1 MKSGTRVIIAGVT
14 LVLAAVGCSVAD
26 PDTSQV
32 AIHYSGGPFS
42 SQSFE
47 YCTAPGVR
55 EVGGASDFD
64 YYYPNGQRTYTFS
77 DAPGAD
83 APPLRVSTN
92 NQTELIVR
100 GTVAFTLNTDCT
112 PFTDGTG
119 KEWKGGKLQR
129 FHDTIGRHKNAFATA
144 GGEQQPAGWKDVL
157 AQYVG
162 GPSEKAMD
170 NAGLGYPWQLLYSS
184 ADDKAKWEQKV
195 LEELPKLILA
205 QAGADHFIIVNIQ
218 LQKPDVPDSL
228 RAELEQAQAA
238 GLRKNTADTDKAAA
252 ESFPGGVPGYLAY
265 QQQLAINKA
274 ISEGKANINVVPQGS
289 SIVVGQSP
297 R

>member
-1 MKSGTRVIIAGVT
+1 MKSGTRAVITGV
-14 LVLAAVGCSVAD
+14 VLAASAVGCTVAD

-32 AIHYSGGPFS
+32 AVHYTGGPFS
-42 SQSFE
+42 SQNFE

-83 APPLRVSTN
+83 APPLRVSTK

-112 PFTDGTG
+112 SFTDGDG
-119 KEWKGGKLQR
+119 KEWKGGRLQR
-129 FHDTIGRHKNAFATA
+129 FHDTIGRHKTAFSAA
-144 GGEQQPAGWKDVL
+144 GGEQQPGGWKDVL

-162 GPSEKAMD
+162 GPAEKAMD
-170 NAGLGYPWQLLYSS
+170 NAGLQYDWQALYSS
-184 ADDKAKWEQKV
+184 ADDKGKWEQAV
-195 LEELPKLILA
+195 LLELPKLILA
-205 QAGADHFIIVNIQ
+205 QAGADHFIVNNIQ
-218 LQKPDVPDSL
+218 LQKPDVPDAL
-228 RAELEQAQAA
+228 RKELEEAQAA

-252 ESFPGGVPGYLAY
+252 EGFPGGVPGYLAY

-274 ISEGKANINVVPQGS
+274 ISEGKANINVVPQGAGV
-289 SIVVGQSP
+289 IINDPP

>member
-1 MKSGTRVIIAGVT
+1 MTGVLLGAIS
-14 LVLAAVGCSVAD
+14 LVTVATGCTVAD

-32 AIHYSGGPFS
+32 VIHYTGGPIS
-42 SQSFE
+42 SQNFE

-55 EVGGASDFD
+55 NTGGIGDYD

-83 APPLRVSTN
+83 APPIRVSTA

-112 PFTDGTG
+112 TFTDPSG

-129 FHDTIGRHKNAFATA
+129 FHDTIGRHKGAYASS
-144 GGEQQPAGWKDVL
+144 GGDAQPQGWKDVL

-162 GPSEKAMD
+162 GPAEKAMD
-170 NAGLGYPWQLLYSS
+170 NAGLGFPWQQLYSD
-184 ADDKAKWEQKV
+184 ATEKAKWEQKV

-205 QAGADHFIIVNIQ
+205 QAGSDHFIINNIQ
-218 LQKPDVPDSL
+218 LQKPDVPDAL
-228 RAELEQAQAA
+228 RAELEGAQAA
-238 GLRKNTADTDKAAA
+238 GLRKSTADIDKSAA
-252 ESFPGGVPGYLAY
+252 ENFPGGVQGYLAY

-289 SIVVGQSP
+289 SIVVGQTP
-297 R
+297 K

>member
-1 MKSGTRVIIAGVT
+1 MTGVLLGAT
-14 LVLAAVGCSVAD
+14 SLVAVVTGCTVAD

-32 AIHYSGGPFS
+32 AIHYTGGPFS
-42 SQSFE
+42 SQNFE
-47 YCTAPGVR
+47 YCTSPGVR

-83 APPLRVSTN
+83 APPIRVSTG

-100 GTVAFTLNTDCT
+100 GTVAFTLNTDCNS
-112 PFTDGTG
+112 FKDGDG

-129 FHDTIGRHKNAFATA
+129 FHDTIGRHKGAFANG
-144 GGEQQPAGWKDVL
+144 GGEAQPQGWKDVL

-162 GPSEKAMD
+162 GPAEKAMD
-170 NAGLGYPWQLLYSS
+170 NAGLGFQWQQLYSDAGKKS
-184 ADDKAKWEQKV
+184 EWEQKV

-205 QAGADHFIIVNIQ
+205 QAGSDHFIINNIQ

-228 RAELEQAQAA
+228 RAELEGAQAA
-238 GLRKNTADTDKAAA
+238 GLRKSTADIDKSAA
-252 ESFPGGVPGYLAY
+252 ENFPGGVQGYLAY

-274 ISEGKANINVVPQGS
+274 IAEGKANINVVPQGS
-289 SIVVGQSP
+289 SIVVGQTP
-297 R
+297 K